1 MFTKTEETIL
11 NALPK
16 EYKYIFRTRYGGLRI
31 GKRFYGID
39 DYSFIP
45 YFDHLFKDV
54 KAGADPICFRK
65 SILNDIEREYLKAVF
80 KPFASRIEWVKKQR
94 CNEMWEGMEYIQAF
108 IKKPAG
114 DNAQLPV
121 FKAGTMYKGMRI
133 NTAYTLDELGI
144 TYD

>member
-31 GKRFYGID
+31 GTRFYGID

>member
-133 NTAYTLDELGI
+133 NTAYTLEELGI